1 MRHAKVKIV
10 DRMPHRIL
18 AQEMDSSKGKVIR
31 LGRPSLHMPRRKN
44 LSYSERYE
52 EKVMRSQD
60 PRLCPP
66 ITGFLSIIWRANLEE
81 EPSLENAGQDIYVF
95 NRVVRHSIS
104 WYRQA
109 GKGRKGLCLAIISGK
124 IASTAARRSDHW
136 LKTAAGRY

>member
-1 MRHAKVKIV
+1 MLSSK
-10 DRMPHRIL
+10 
-18 AQEMDSSKGKVIR
+18 SSKGKVIR
-31 LGRPSLHMPRRKN
+31 LARPSLHMARRKN

-109 GKGRKGLCLAIISGK
+109 GKGRKGLCLAK
-124 IASTAARRSDHW
+124 KPMVAP
-136 LKTAAGRY
+136 